1 MSNKSL
7 HAKSSRCGGEGGRVE
22 VKKKKTVVVMF
33 FELAL
38 EKTLNI
44 HLNGVGMPWLQVLY
58 KISVV
63 TL

>member
-22 VKKKKTVVVMF
+22 EKKTVVVMF

-38 EKTLNI
+38 EKPFKYTSEWCWDAMVT
-44 HLNGVGMPWLQVLY
+44 G
-58 KISVV
+58 SV
-63 TL
+63 

>member
-22 VKKKKTVVVMF
+22 EKKTVVVMF

>member
-22 VKKKKTVVVMF
+22 EKKTVVVMF

-38 EKTLNI
+38 EKTLYI
-44 HLNGVGMPWLQVLY
+44 
-58 KISVV
+58 
-63 TL
+63 

>member
-22 VKKKKTVVVMF
+22 GKKKKPVVVMF

>member
-22 VKKKKTVVVMF
+22 EKNTVVVMF

>member
-1 MSNKSL
+1 MW
-7 HAKSSRCGGEGGRVE
+7 GGRWKGRG
-22 VKKKKTVVVMF
+22 KKKKPVVVMF

>member
-1 MSNKSL
+1 
-7 HAKSSRCGGEGGRVE
+7 
-22 VKKKKTVVVMF
+22 MF